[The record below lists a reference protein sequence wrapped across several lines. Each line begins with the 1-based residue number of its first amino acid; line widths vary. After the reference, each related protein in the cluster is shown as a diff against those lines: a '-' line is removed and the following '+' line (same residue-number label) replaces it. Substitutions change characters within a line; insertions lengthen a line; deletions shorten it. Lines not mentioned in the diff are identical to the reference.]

1 MSTKRKYDL
10 ENHVHYLTGVVNKR
24 MRLFQKHPGCCQI
37 FLENLNFYRNRLG
50 FKFLGYV
57 IMPEHYHLLIMPSS
71 KSEISKILMVLKGY
85 SAKNIIEFLRNED
98 IKFLDK
104 FKLPVNK
111 TKRKKDSKYRI
122 FKPDDYDFNIFTQ
135 EKLIEKLNYMHN
147 NPVKRGLVEGPTNYF
162 YSSARSYE
170 LNDDSFIEID
180 KLF

>member
-1 MSTKRKYDL
+1 MSRKRKYNS
-10 ENHVHYLTGVVNKR
+10 ENHVHFLTGVVNKR
-24 MRLFQKHPGCCQI
+24 MKLFQEHPECCQI
-37 FLENLNFYRNRLG
+37 FLENLKFYRNRLD

-85 SAKNIIEFLRNED
+85 SAKKIIEFLRNED
-98 IKFLDK
+98 IKFLNK

-111 TKRKKDSKYRI
+111 IKRIKDSRYRV

-147 NPVKRGLVEGPTNYF
+147 NPVKRGLVEKPSEYL
-162 YSSARSYE
+162 YSSSKNYE
-170 LNDDSFIEID
+170 LYDDSFIQID